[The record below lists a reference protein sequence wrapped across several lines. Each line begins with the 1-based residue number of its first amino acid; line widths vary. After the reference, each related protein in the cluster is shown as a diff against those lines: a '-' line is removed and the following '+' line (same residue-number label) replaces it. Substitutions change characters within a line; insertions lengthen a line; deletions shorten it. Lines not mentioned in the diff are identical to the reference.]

1 MKKINMK
8 RSGTALLMGMGLT
21 VTSFTPIISL
31 TTASNPVFA
40 QTTKTFSDVPSD
52 YWAKDFISALSA
64 NGIIAGFPD
73 NTFKPEEPV
82 TRAQF
87 AAMVRNAFER
97 QKARE
102 AVSFG
107 DVPAKYWAKSA
118 IDKSY
123 EMGFLSGYPGN
134 QFRPDQNI
142 PREQVLVSLVS
153 GLNYKPT
160 NSSQALNYYN
170 DSSEISGYA
179 KDAIAAATEKSLV
192 VNYPNLKF
200 LNPSNNATRA
210 SVAAYIY
217 QAMVNSGRLQAVNS
231 PYIVSLGTTG
241 GGTTTPTTPTSS
253 LIASGTVIPVKYNK
267 EKILVTPDET
277 APLTL
282 TTDTSVKGT
291 NGSVLIPANTQ
302 VVGKLQKAPA
312 GVTGSQ
318 FVAEKLIFPDGKE
331 LAISGSSK
339 PITKTETVKKGAKL
353 GTVLKNTALG
363 AGAAAAIA
371 AVTGDRAIATEEVL
385 GGAGIG
391 ALIGLFLGRREI
403 DLVAIEP
410 DTDLDVTINKDVSI
424 SSR

>member
-1 MKKINMK
+1 MNSINIR
-8 RSGTALLMGMGLT
+8 RSGTALLMGLGLT
-21 VTSFTPIISL
+21 VTSLTPTVSL
-31 TTASNPVFA
+31 LTASSPVVA
-40 QTTKTFSDVPSD
+40 QTNSFKDVSND
-52 YWAKDFISALSA
+52 YWAKDFITALAA
-64 NGIIAGFPD
+64 NGIIKGFPD

-87 AAMVRNAFER
+87 AAMVRNAFDRTGGR
-97 QKARE
+97 QAI
-102 AVSFG
+102 SFG
-107 DVPAKYWAKSA
+107 DVPSNYWAKSA
-118 IDKSY
+118 IEKSY

-134 QFRPDQNI
+134 LFRPDQKI

-160 NSSQALNYYN
+160 NSQVINYYN

-179 KDAIAAATEKSLV
+179 RDAIAAATEKNLV

-217 QAMVNSGRLQAVNS
+217 QALANSGRLQALNS
-231 PYIVSLGTTG
+231 PYIVSLGTTQ
-241 GGTTTPTTPTSS
+241 PPQPTSYV
-253 LIASGTVIPVKYNK
+253 IASGTVLPVKYTK
-267 EKILVTPDET
+267 DKILVTADEK

-282 TTDTSVKGT
+282 TTDANVRASNGT
-291 NGSVLIPANTQ
+291 ILIPANTQ
-302 VVGKLQKAPA
+302 VVGELQPA
-312 GVTGSQ
+312 TGGVTGSQ
-318 FVAEKLIFPDGKE
+318 FVAQKLIFPDGKE
-331 LAISGSSK
+331 QTVSGISK

-353 GTVLKNTALG
+353 STVIKNTALG

-391 ALIGLFLGRREI
+391 ALIGVFLGRQQV
-403 DLVAIEP
+403 DLIVIEP
-410 DTDLDVTINKDVSI
+410 DTDLDVTLSQDLTLSGK
-424 SSR
+424 